1 MNYIV
6 IRYSE
11 LALKGKNRNWFENLL
26 MKNIRKH
33 LSQLGSVT
41 VSKVYGRIIIE
52 NEAQLDKTISVL
64 KYIPGIANFSIAHP
78 STHEMES
85 ISEKVVELFDDYLL
99 EHKTKPKTF
108 KIQTRRSSKDTPM
121 NSQEISAAMGG
132 VILDHH
138 PELKVDLHDPN
149 VIVGIE
155 IWAKNRSIIYIDK
168 IQGQGGLPVGS
179 AGTVISF
186 ISGGIDSPVAAWFMM
201 KRGCTPVYLHFHS
214 YPFIG
219 EQSRQKVIDLV
230 THLSRYQP
238 NSTLII
244 VPFADIQKAVRES
257 CEEKNRTIIYRRL
270 MYKVGEALKRRYK
283 AMAYVTG
290 EAVGQVASQ
299 TLENLACT
307 EAASTLPVLRPLI
320 GMDKAEITEWAKRI
334 GTYEISIQPFS
345 DCCTVFQPRKPE
357 IRGIPAKIVHDEKKL
372 DLDELI
378 AAAVENVEI
387 LKMETKVENKFWS
400 RNEDDRLNRHPYKK
414 TRISF

>member
-11 LALKGKNRNWFENLL
+11 LALKGKNRSWFENLL
-26 MKNIRKH
+26 MRNIRKH
-33 LSQLGSVT
+33 LSPLGKIT
-41 VSKVYGRIIIE
+41 VSRIYGRIIIE
-52 NEAQLDKTISVL
+52 NEASLDRTIAVL
-64 KYIPGIANFSIAHP
+64 KYIPGIANFSLAYP

-85 ISEKVVELFDDYLL
+85 ISEKAAELCGNYLN
-99 EHKTKPKTF
+99 EQETKPETF
-108 KIQTRRSSKDTPM
+108 KVETRRSSKDTAM
-121 NSQEISAAMGG
+121 NSQEISAAIGG
-132 VILDHH
+132 VILEHY
-138 PELKVDLHDPN
+138 PELKVNLHTPD
-149 VIVGIE
+149 VILGIE
-155 IWAKNRSIIYIDK
+155 IWAKNRSILYIDK

-238 NSTLII
+238 TSTLII
-244 VPFADIQKAVRES
+244 VPFAKIQKAVREI
-257 CEEKNRTIIYRRL
+257 CEEKNRTILYRRL
-270 MYKVGEALKRRYK
+270 MYRIAESLKRKYK

-307 EAASTLPVLRPLI
+307 EAVASLPVLRPLI
-320 GMDKAEITEWAKRI
+320 GMEKAEITAWAKHI
-334 GTYEISIQPFS
+334 GTYEISIQPFD

-357 IRGIPAKIVHDEKKL
+357 IHGIPAKIANDEKKL
-372 DLDELI
+372 DLEELI
-378 AAAVENVEI
+378 VTTLKDLEI
-387 LKMETKVENKFWS
+387 LKMDTKVEEKFWS
-400 RNEDDRLNRHPYKK
+400 
-414 TRISF
+414 